1 MLSLSFAK
9 HVSADGG
16 KHVILNRTFFLLLM
30 RKNTTTHYL
39 TIRNQE
45 RIHPTTPGEIQT
57 RSHCHGRSP
66 TRPVVNKCITIS
78 DSLEKEILWYL

>member
-1 MLSLSFAK
+1 MLFLSFAK

-45 RIHPTTPGEIQT
+45 RIHPQPLGKFKRVHIAMGGLPQD
-57 RSHCHGRSP
+57 R
-66 TRPVVNKCITIS
+66 
-78 DSLEKEILWYL
+78 L